1 MRFLFLLVVWTALSA
16 GGALAQSAGET
27 QNNVR
32 RTESG
37 VVGAVPQPIT
47 SGLPGAP
54 GESVGKLDSLLAAS
68 ESAYKEQP
76 NDERL
81 QAWIGLLLQA
91 ERGDEA
97 RKVVDRHA
105 KRMRNRAL
113 FYTADEAYVCKKM
126 GRTED
131 FAAAMKSAAEGAALQ
146 PGNASPLSDRF
157 KSYGLFAE
165 AVAVLEAA
173 ERAVLGMR
181 FTYQKVLLWADL
193 GDLPNVYRGYVQ
205 LLDENPGFVA
215 TLQMFLSNS
224 LDENGRIPRAEL
236 LYDALIGRLQ
246 LGNSSP
252 HEDFLVWCYIQE
264 QLFDDALVQLKALD
278 RRSGGEPVQRLAIYQ
293 LGRAAEN
300 AEQWDAAEQCYGY
313 LIQAGVQMPFARE
326 SHEAIWSLQGKRP
339 ERHAELRRTL
349 NLGLQPKSGW
359 PAGWEPSARLAL
371 AQVLVAGWNRSDS
384 AASVLK
390 GIPDRLPDN
399 DPLRGSVVLFLG
411 DLDLLLGAPF
421 SALMRYAE
429 VAQDFGGNPL
439 GDEAAFRKARV
450 AYLTGDIAWAKTQWE
465 VLKTSTSKKIANDA
479 LARTQLLDEILA
491 EDSTGA
497 SLRPFARAE
506 LLRAERSEA
515 AAGRILDSLTR
526 ALPPSNPLYFHTA
539 LAWARWNRDQGN
551 AEQTE
556 AAYRPLVDWP
566 ERHALGDDALWEWA
580 QIVANSGGSRADE
593 ARALYLRLMETYP
606 DSYWS
611 ELARQR
617 YRPGPKT
624 AN

>member
-1 MRFLFLLVVWTALSA
+1 M
-16 GGALAQSAGET
+16 
-27 QNNVR
+27 
-32 RTESG
+32 
-37 VVGAVPQPIT
+37 
-47 SGLPGAP
+47 
-54 GESVGKLDSLLAAS
+54 
-68 ESAYKEQP
+68 
-76 NDERL
+76 
-81 QAWIGLLLQA
+81 
-91 ERGDEA
+91 
-97 RKVVDRHA
+97 
-105 KRMRNRAL
+105 
-113 FYTADEAYVCKKM
+113 
-126 GRTED
+126 
-131 FAAAMKSAAEGAALQ
+131 
-146 PGNASPLSDRF
+146 
-157 KSYGLFAE
+157 
-165 AVAVLEAA
+165 
-173 ERAVLGMR
+173 
-181 FTYQKVLLWADL
+181 
-193 GDLPNVYRGYVQ
+193 
-205 LLDENPGFVA
+205 
-215 TLQMFLSNS
+215 
-224 LDENGRIPRAEL
+224 
-236 LYDALIGRLQ
+236 
-246 LGNSSP
+246 
-252 HEDFLVWCYIQE
+252 
-264 QLFDDALVQLKALD
+264 
-278 RRSGGEPVQRLAIYQ
+278 
-293 LGRAAEN
+293 
-300 AEQWDAAEQCYGY
+300 
-313 LIQAGVQMPFARE
+313 
-326 SHEAIWSLQGKRP
+326 
-339 ERHAELRRTL
+339 
-349 NLGLQPKSGW
+349 
-359 PAGWEPSARLAL
+359 
-371 AQVLVAGWNRSDS
+371 
-384 AASVLK
+384 
-390 GIPDRLPDN
+390 
-399 DPLRGSVVLFLG
+399 VLFLG

-450 AYLTGDIAWAKTQWE
+450 AYLTGDIPWAKTQWE

-526 ALPPSNPLYFHTA
+526 ALPTSNPLYFHTA

>member
-131 FAAAMKSAAEGAALQ
+131 YAAALKSAAEGAALQ

-181 FTYQKVLLWADL
+181 FTYQKVLLWA
-193 GDLPNVYRGYVQ
+193 
-205 LLDENPGFVA
+205 E
-215 TLQMFLSNS
+215 
-224 LDENGRIPRAEL
+224 
-236 LYDALIGRLQ
+236 
-246 LGNSSP
+246 
-252 HEDFLVWCYIQE
+252 
-264 QLFDDALVQLKALD
+264 K
-278 RRSGGEPVQRLAIYQ
+278 
-293 LGRAAEN
+293 
-300 AEQWDAAEQCYGY
+300 
-313 LIQAGVQMPFARE
+313 
-326 SHEAIWSLQGKRP
+326 
-339 ERHAELRRTL
+339 
-349 NLGLQPKSGW
+349 
-359 PAGWEPSARLAL
+359 PA
-371 AQVLVAGWNRSDS
+371 
-384 AASVLK
+384 
-390 GIPDRLPDN
+390 
-399 DPLRGSVVLFLG
+399 
-411 DLDLLLGAPF
+411 
-421 SALMRYAE
+421 
-429 VAQDFGGNPL
+429 
-439 GDEAAFRKARV
+439 
-450 AYLTGDIAWAKTQWE
+450 
-465 VLKTSTSKKIANDA
+465 
-479 LARTQLLDEILA
+479 
-491 EDSTGA
+491 
-497 SLRPFARAE
+497 
-506 LLRAERSEA
+506 
-515 AAGRILDSLTR
+515 
-526 ALPPSNPLYFHTA
+526 
-539 LAWARWNRDQGN
+539 
-551 AEQTE
+551 
-556 AAYRPLVDWP
+556 
-566 ERHALGDDALWEWA
+566 
-580 QIVANSGGSRADE
+580 
-593 ARALYLRLMETYP
+593 
-606 DSYWS
+606 
-611 ELARQR
+611 
-617 YRPGPKT
+617 
-624 AN
+624 